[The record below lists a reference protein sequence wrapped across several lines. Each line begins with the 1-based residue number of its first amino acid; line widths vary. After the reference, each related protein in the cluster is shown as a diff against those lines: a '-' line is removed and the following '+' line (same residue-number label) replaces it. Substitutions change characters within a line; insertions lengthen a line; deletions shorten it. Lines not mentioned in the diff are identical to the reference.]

1 MVKTKSYQCSLG
13 LLELF
18 SRSKVVLFLLPGG
31 RPRFVPFVVS
41 AGAGLGST
49 RVDGVVD
56 GAVMVGAGPSLTYV
70 SDLG

>member
-1 MVKTKSYQCSLG
+1 MVITKSYQCSLG

-31 RPRFVPFVVS
+31 RPRFVLFVVS
-41 AGAGLGST
+41 AGLGST
-49 RVDGVVD
+49 RADGVVD